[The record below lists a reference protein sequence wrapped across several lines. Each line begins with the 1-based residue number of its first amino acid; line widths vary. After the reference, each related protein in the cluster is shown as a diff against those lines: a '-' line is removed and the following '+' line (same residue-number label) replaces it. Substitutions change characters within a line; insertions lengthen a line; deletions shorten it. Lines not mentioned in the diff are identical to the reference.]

1 MRASFGGAVGVGAAG
16 RVLPSDLPVVALF
29 GSNKQDPG
37 ADDDSSSYTNKLD
50 QSWHIL
56 LKLSESKNVQ
66 NRKFA
71 VAGYAL
77 LAVRSGQ
84 ARKRAIEMLD
94 SDEDPELRT
103 FAASALGEERCRLAI
118 PALKKA
124 LNDPN
129 TDVAFASAKALS
141 DMGSSSGNVVFREV
155 LLGERKSSQSLISG
169 YLEDAKEKMHD
180 PKALAILGVNQAV
193 GSFFGPAGML
203 LSMAEKNMK
212 DKGAPGRAL
221 AASALAGDRSAAARR
236 ALESALQD
244 SNSSVRG
251 SACRSLALLGYRS
264 AIPFIEPL
272 LDDKDEAARAM
283 AAAAYI
289 RLQTTRTS

>member
-1 MRASFGGAVGVGAAG
+1 MRASLGGAVGVGVAERA
-16 RVLPSDLPVVALF
+16 LPADLPVLSLF
-29 GSNKQDPG
+29 ESTKRDQDT
-37 ADDDSSSYTNKLD
+37 DDNASSYANRLE
-50 QSWHIL
+50 QSWDIL
-56 LKLSESKNVQ
+56 RKLSEAKSVQ

-77 LAVRSGQ
+77 LAERSRE
-84 ARKRAIEMLD
+84 ARKRALEMLD
-94 SDEDPELRT
+94 SDGDAELRT
-103 FAASALGEERCRLAI
+103 FAASALGQERCRAAI

-129 TDVAFASAKALS
+129 TGVAFASAKALA
-141 DMGSSSGNVVFREV
+141 DMGNSSGNVVFREV

-203 LSMAEKNMK
+203 LTMAEKNMK

-221 AASALAGDRSAAARR
+221 AATALANDRSATARR
-236 ALESALQD
+236 VLESALDD
-244 SNSSVRG
+244 SNSSVRA

-289 RLQTTRTS
+289 RLRTTRAS